1 MLTRLS
7 GSNASRLTWILLP
20 AIFLC
25 AFQIARSDLR
35 KKICV
40 VAVRDSRLLTMCP
53 DAGEVKLP
61 GGKTWKSDNN
71 AMVTSAWRDQFI
83 SFPQPNG
90 AMIDLSLPLPA
101 QVPQDQTPRL
111 DRIAPDATIQDG
123 ADKAFARQKE
133 YALVDSADKADLVF
147 LVEGTYISWA
157 FWGGAR
163 RGGINFNNLDLED
176 NFLQACLAIV
186 VPAGIYRS
194 HPGDGAALME
204 ARLWEGSVAYQDER
218 SADGVPKPASVADL
232 VGQFLNEKKR
242 PRSHFPLCAASD
254 HPLQTAGTGPQTPQT
269 ERSLKTAGADTPA
282 TAAQGKLMP
291 ADSKTIKVD
300 VALVTVPVIATD
312 SAGKYVPDLK
322 ESDFHIFEDDRE
334 QKLDRLIATAQPFN
348 VALMLDMSASMV
360 FNGRELQ
367 NAALRFVGA
376 LRTGDR
382 LMVVSFNDL
391 ISLYSE
397 LSDDPGQLRPAML
410 QIGVGHGTR
419 LYDAIYLIITDRLNA
434 LPERKSII
442 LFTDGADTRSRLADA
457 ASTLALLQESQVLVY
472 VIQYDTRQDQKI
484 TVTSDV
490 ELKPKLLP
498 RDTLDTRPMYA
509 RAARFLQEVS
519 ETSGG
524 RLYHA
529 ATMKNLDDAFIQI
542 AEELS
547 LQYTLCYYPRNQ
559 SRDGTYRR
567 IRVEVER
574 PGVKIRARPGYRAGT
589 QPATEK

>member
-1 MLTRLS
+1 
-7 GSNASRLTWILLP
+7 
-20 AIFLC
+20 
-25 AFQIARSDLR
+25 
-35 KKICV
+35 
-40 VAVRDSRLLTMCP
+40 
-53 DAGEVKLP
+53 
-61 GGKTWKSDNN
+61 
-71 AMVTSAWRDQFI
+71 
-83 SFPQPNG
+83 
-90 AMIDLSLPLPA
+90 
-101 QVPQDQTPRL
+101 
-111 DRIAPDATIQDG
+111 
-123 ADKAFARQKE
+123 
-133 YALVDSADKADLVF
+133 
-147 LVEGTYISWA
+147 
-157 FWGGAR
+157 
-163 RGGINFNNLDLED
+163 
-176 NFLQACLAIV
+176 
-186 VPAGIYRS
+186 
-194 HPGDGAALME
+194 
-204 ARLWEGSVAYQDER
+204 
-218 SADGVPKPASVADL
+218 
-232 VGQFLNEKKR
+232 
-242 PRSHFPLCAASD
+242 
-254 HPLQTAGTGPQTPQT
+254 
-269 ERSLKTAGADTPA
+269 
-282 TAAQGKLMP
+282 
-291 ADSKTIKVD
+291 
-300 VALVTVPVIATD
+300 
-312 SAGKYVPDLK
+312 
-322 ESDFHIFEDDRE
+322 
-334 QKLDRLIATAQPFN
+334 
-348 VALMLDMSASMV
+348 MV